1 MGEFFRDNGMHALV
15 VYDDLSK
22 QAVAYRQM
30 SLLLRR
36 PPGREAYPGDVFYL
50 HSRLLERA
58 AKMNEANGSGSLTAL
73 PVIETQAGDVSAY
86 IPTNVISITD
96 GQIFLETELFYKGIR
111 PAVNVGLSVSRV
123 GSAAQIKAMKQ
134 VAGSVKL
141 ELAQY
146 REMAAFAQFA
156 SDMDASTR
164 ALLERGARLTELL
177 KQPQYSPMK
186 VEEQV
191 VVIYAGVNGYL
202 DGIEIGDV
210 GRFEAGLLEHMRS
223 AASSVLDTIR
233 DEEKLSDKTEAD
245 LKSAIE
251 AFSNSFA

>member
-1 MGEFFRDNGMHALV
+1 
-15 VYDDLSK
+15 
-22 QAVAYRQM
+22 
-30 SLLLRR
+30 
-36 PPGREAYPGDVFYL
+36 
-50 HSRLLERA
+50 
-58 AKMNEANGSGSLTAL
+58 MNDENGSGSLTAL

-191 VVIYAGVNGYL
+191 AVIFAGVNGYL
-202 DGIEIGDV
+202 DGVSVSDI
-210 GRFEAGLLEHMRS
+210 GRFEAGLLEHLRS
-223 AASSVLDTIR
+223 ASADVLDTIR
-233 DEEKLSDKTEAD
+233 DEQKLSEETEGK
-245 LKSAIE
+245 LKAAIE
-251 AFSNSFA
+251 AYSKSFA